1 MCPAV
6 GHVDRGR
13 TCWHQQQ
20 KLDWLVYTLSRIQ
33 SVHAVSI
40 SFVVLSSFQIAR
52 KYLLGSRSTFIN
64 LAWVYQKSGK
74 VGFIFCC
81 SFKNA
86 KIKLS
91 CDALKLATKPHQ
103 RSELALSLTFHFEP
117 SPRFQ

>member
-64 LAWVYQKSGK
+64 LAWVYPVQK
-74 VGFIFCC
+74 VE
-81 SFKNA
+81 
-86 KIKLS
+86 KLELYFV
-91 CDALKLATKPHQ
+91 AVLKMQ
-103 RSELALSLTFHFEP
+103 RSNEAAML
-117 SPRFQ
+117 

>member
-64 LAWVYQKSGK
+64 LAWVYPIQKVEKLDSY
-74 VGFIFCC
+74 FI
-81 SFKNA
+81 A
-86 KIKLS
+86 V
-91 CDALKLATKPHQ
+91 LKMQ
-103 RSELALSLTFHFEP
+103 RSNEAAML
-117 SPRFQ
+117 